1 MLIAWAVL
9 LLEGLITKLFIDM
22 IPVNGTVV
30 FLPVILVNALC
41 VFGWIALKYREER
54 KVLFALLG
62 GFLLRLGLLT
72 WDLYGRSIF
81 KLPNSGLDTESYDS
95 WARQLF
101 RTGQL
106 PRGGVYPRFIAF
118 WYSLFNI
125 QRPIAQYVNILLAM
139 TAIWLVIRTMDDL
152 AIEKGTRLKA
162 VLLMCFLPN
171 FAITNSILLRE
182 TLIMF
187 LATCSLA
194 AFVRYIA
201 DGNLFLLLVAVLTA
215 IAASAVHSGAMAV
228 LLGETVTLI
237 LYDRQ
242 MRGMKITPK
251 SIALTAAAVVGFL
264 IMFSLL
270 HDVLF
275 AKFGNVDSAE
285 DIINTAEK
293 YNAGGSAYQAGFR
306 ISNPTL
312 NLIINSPIRMFYF
325 IASPLP
331 WNWRG
336 LSDIIAFCFSS
347 SVFLYAHF
355 RSYIEI
361 RRSER
366 SLGRTLIIVVTIIAL
381 CAALIFAWGVSNAG
395 TAVRHREK
403 FMTVYI
409 LLIALCGDSRTTRI
423 KALREAE
430 N

>member
-9 LLEGLITKLFIDM
+9 LLEGLITRLFFDM
-22 IPVNGTVV
+22 IPINDTVV
-30 FLPVILVNALC
+30 FLPVIILNSLC
-41 VFGWIALKYREER
+41 VIGWIALKYREEQR
-54 KVLFALLG
+54 VLFALLG
-62 GFLLRLGLLT
+62 GFLLRLALFA
-72 WDLYGRSIF
+72 WDLHGRDIF
-81 KLPNSGLDTESYDS
+81 RLPNSGLDTESYAN
-95 WARQLF
+95 WAVQVF

-139 TAIWLVIRTMDDL
+139 TAIWLLIRTMDYL
-152 AIEKGTRLKA
+152 EIEEGTRMKA

-171 FAITNSILLRE
+171 FAITNAILLRE

-187 LATCSLA
+187 LVTCSLA

-201 DGNLFLLLVAVLTA
+201 DGNPFLLAAAFLAA
-215 IAASAVHSGAMAV
+215 IAASSVHSGAMAV
-228 LLGETVTLI
+228 LLGEAATLI
-237 LYDRQ
+237 FYDRQ
-242 MRGMKITPK
+242 TQGMRITPK
-251 SIALTAAAVVGFL
+251 SIAITAGAVIGFL
-264 IMFSLL
+264 LL
-270 HDVLF
+270 FFLLQDTLF
-275 AKFGNVDSAE
+275 AKFGNIDSAE
-285 DIINTAEK
+285 DIVSNVERYNT
-293 YNAGGSAYQAGFR
+293 GGSAYSVGFR
-306 ISNPTL
+306 IGNPTL
-312 NLIINSPIRMFYF
+312 NLIVNSPIRMFYF

-366 SLGRTLIIVVTIIAL
+366 SLGRLLIIVVTIIAL

-403 FMTVYI
+403 FMLVYI
-409 LLIALCGDSRTTRI
+409 LLIALCGDS
-423 KALREAE
+423 KAARLKPLREAKD
-430 N
+430 

>member
-1 MLIAWAVL
+1 
-9 LLEGLITKLFIDM
+9 
-22 IPVNGTVV
+22 
-30 FLPVILVNALC
+30 
-41 VFGWIALKYREER
+41 
-54 KVLFALLG
+54 
-62 GFLLRLGLLT
+62 
-72 WDLYGRSIF
+72 
-81 KLPNSGLDTESYDS
+81 
-95 WARQLF
+95 
-101 RTGQL
+101 
-106 PRGGVYPRFIAF
+106 
-118 WYSLFNI
+118 
-125 QRPIAQYVNILLAM
+125 
-139 TAIWLVIRTMDDL
+139 
-152 AIEKGTRLKA
+152 
-162 VLLMCFLPN
+162 
-171 FAITNSILLRE
+171 
-182 TLIMF
+182 MF

-242 MRGMKITPK
+242 TRGMKITPK

-336 LSDIIAFCFSS
+336 LSDSIAFCFSS

-355 RSYIEI
+355 LSYIEI

-366 SLGRTLIIVVTIIAL
+366 SLGLTLIIVVTIIAL

-409 LLIALCGDSRTTRI
+409 LLIALCGDGRTTRI

>member
-22 IPVNGTVV
+22 IPVNDTVV
-30 FLPVILVNALC
+30 FLPVILVNTLC

-62 GFLLRLGLLT
+62 GFVLRLGLLT

-139 TAIWLVIRTMDDL
+139 TAIWLVIRTLDDL
-152 AIEKGTRLKA
+152 AIEKGTRLK
-162 VLLMCFLPN
+162 
-171 FAITNSILLRE
+171 
-182 TLIMF
+182 
-187 LATCSLA
+187 
-194 AFVRYIA
+194 VRYIA
-201 DGNLFLLLVAVLTA
+201 DGNLFLLIAAVLAA
-215 IAASAVHSGAMAV
+215 IAASSVHSGAMAV

-237 LYDRQ
+237 RYDWQ
-242 MRGMKITPK
+242 TRGMKITPK